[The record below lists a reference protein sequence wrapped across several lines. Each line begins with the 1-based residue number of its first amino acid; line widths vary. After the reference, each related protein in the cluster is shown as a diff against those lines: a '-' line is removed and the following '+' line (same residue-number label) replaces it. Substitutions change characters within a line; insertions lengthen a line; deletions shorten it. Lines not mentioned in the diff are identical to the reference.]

1 MPLIDYQFP
10 EPYGM
15 VKVFVG
21 GCVERGD
28 GSSFRRKAHA
38 HTRNDD
44 PHRGTICVRSPKRL
58 YTPSAKPS
66 YLMWHELA
74 HILTGHGHDIVFV
87 RQMRKFGF
95 KRLDKADRYA
105 CRRALAKEMEK

>member
-1 MPLIDYQFP
+1 MPLMDYQFP
-10 EPYGM
+10 EPYGV

-38 HTRNDD
+38 HCSKND

-58 YTPSAKPS
+58 FTPSGKPS

-95 KRLDKADRYA
+95 KQMDKADRYA